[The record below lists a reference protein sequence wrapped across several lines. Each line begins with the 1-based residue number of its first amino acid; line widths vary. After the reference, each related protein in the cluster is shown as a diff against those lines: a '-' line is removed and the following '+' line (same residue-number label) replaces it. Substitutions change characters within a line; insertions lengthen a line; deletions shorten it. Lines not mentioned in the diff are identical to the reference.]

1 MDKTLRP
8 LRAFFSSLKINR
20 SVTIR
25 VKVISKSYPG
35 VLLDLNIGEYLN
47 SCMVMNQHEFSDSKL
62 LAILCLNEL
71 QWNTLNSLPT
81 DI

>member
-8 LRAFFSSLKINR
+8 LRAFFSSLKRNR

-25 VKVISKSYPG
+25 EVISKSYPG

-47 SCMVMNQHEFSDSKL
+47 SCMVMNQLEFSDSKL
-62 LAILCLNEL
+62 LAILCLNES